1 MSWGMHK
8 PGQGYW
14 VRVLTAAAIG
24 IVTLAT
30 AGWLMGQMTILSD
43 KLPKNVWNVQIDRVT
58 SGEPKVGERVTLVG
72 PPPTQGAEPA
82 VLGTVRVEGFDA
94 NASFLTL
101 KDFEPTSPKVVIETA
116 VSFRGTETGGFT
128 APVKNI
134 SGRPMIS
141 ATYLRGGAAV
151 LALLVGAVLAYYF
164 CGSRQGT
171 VDFLISTDMEMK
183 KVNWST
189 RKDIQTSTLVVV
201 GAAFLLTGVLFGID
215 FVFQQLF
222 KAINVL
228 Q

>member
-1 MSWGMHK
+1 MS
-8 PGQGYW
+8 
-14 VRVLTAAAIG
+14 VS
-24 IVTLAT
+24 
-30 AGWLMGQMTILSD
+30 MTILAD
-43 KLPKNVWNVQIDRVT
+43 RLPKNVWNAQIDRVT
-58 SGEPKVGERVTLVG
+58 SGEPKAGERVTLVG
-72 PPPTQGAEPA
+72 TPPSPGAEPT
-82 VLGTVRVEGFDA
+82 VLGTVRVEAFDA

-101 KDFEPTSPKVVIETA
+101 KEFEPASPKAVIETA
-116 VSFRGTETGGFT
+116 VSFRGTDTGGFS
-128 APVKNI
+128 APVKSM

-151 LALLVGAVLAYYF
+151 LTLLVGALLAYYL
-164 CGSRQGT
+164 CGSRTGT
-171 VDFLISTDMEMK
+171 VEFLISTDMEMK

-189 RKDIQTSTLVVV
+189 RKDIQTSTMVVV